1 MILRRQHNAGGCRLL
16 ENILGRFK
24 VSKLIPSASF
34 VASSVIGSTE
44 YISNALR
51 IGGRVASGVAI
62 SETVCCLDPSTILFT
77 SSAER
82 YFGV

>member
-1 MILRRQHNAGGCRLL
+1 MTEKIFSKG
-16 ENILGRFK
+16 K
-24 VSKLIPSASF
+24 VSKVIPSASF

-44 YISNALR
+44 YISNAFR
-51 IGGRVASGVAI
+51 IGGRVASGVAT

>member
-1 MILRRQHNAGGCRLL
+1 LTEI
-16 ENILGRFK
+16 ILGKFK
-24 VSKLIPSASF
+24 VSKLIPSAPF
-34 VASSVIGSTE
+34 VASPVIGRTE
-44 YISNALR
+44 YISNAFR